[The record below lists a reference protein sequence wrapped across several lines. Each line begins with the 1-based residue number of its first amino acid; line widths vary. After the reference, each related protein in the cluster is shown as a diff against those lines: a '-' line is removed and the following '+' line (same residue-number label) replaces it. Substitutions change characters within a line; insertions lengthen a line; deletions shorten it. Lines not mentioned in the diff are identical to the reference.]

1 MADTGLGS
9 VRVVEVRVGLE
20 DGKKEI
26 AVDEVLI
33 YIWPVD

>member
-26 AVDEVLI
+26 AVMKC
-33 YIWPVD
+33 